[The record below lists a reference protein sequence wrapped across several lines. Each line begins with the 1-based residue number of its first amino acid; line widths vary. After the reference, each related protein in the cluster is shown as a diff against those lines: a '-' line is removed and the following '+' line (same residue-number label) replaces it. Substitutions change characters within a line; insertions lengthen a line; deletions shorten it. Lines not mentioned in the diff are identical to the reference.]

1 MNTKSHITVL
11 LSSLLLPLFCGC
23 HTLGTRN
30 FALEDHLPPGD
41 RIPNEE
47 YKTTLPKYVIEPPD
61 ILMIDALRVVPKA
74 PYILE
79 PLDIVQIESDNVLPD
94 YPIGGEYQIDGGGK
108 VSLGSQYG
116 KVKIA
121 GLTVEEAE
129 VAVQDKLLELL
140 VNPTTSLTLVA
151 TTGSQQIMGEH
162 LVTPDGLVHL
172 GTYGQVYVAGLTLEQ
187 AKAALEKHLDEY
199 LESPEVIVD
208 VAAYNSKF
216 YYVITDGA
224 GLGDQVV
231 KLPIAGGET
240 VLDAISEIGGL
251 GTNSTKDIW
260 VARPSADHGGYE
272 QRLPINW
279 DAIVKKGITATNYQ
293 LFPNDRIYIRAS
305 ELNRIDS
312 LVARATAPVER
323 IAGTM
328 FLLTA
333 SIRNLGGSF
342 HNSDQN
348 NLGNFF
354 SDERLKT
361 DLQLVGTSPSGI
373 NIYHFRYR
381 GDMRRFEGVIAQE
394 LLMTHP
400 EAVMRMPNGYYA
412 VKYDVLDVTFR
423 ELTGADYSRSL
434 QKMAE

>member
-140 VNPTTSLTLVA
+140 VNRQPL
-151 TTGSQQIMGEH
+151 
-162 LVTPDGLVHL
+162 
-172 GTYGQVYVAGLTLEQ
+172 
-187 AKAALEKHLDEY
+187 
-199 LESPEVIVD
+199 
-208 VAAYNSKF
+208 
-216 YYVITDGA
+216 
-224 GLGDQVV
+224 
-231 KLPIAGGET
+231 
-240 VLDAISEIGGL
+240 
-251 GTNSTKDIW
+251 
-260 VARPSADHGGYE
+260 
-272 QRLPINW
+272 
-279 DAIVKKGITATNYQ
+279 
-293 LFPNDRIYIRAS
+293 
-305 ELNRIDS
+305 
-312 LVARATAPVER
+312 
-323 IAGTM
+323 
-328 FLLTA
+328 
-333 SIRNLGGSF
+333 
-342 HNSDQN
+342 
-348 NLGNFF
+348 
-354 SDERLKT
+354 
-361 DLQLVGTSPSGI
+361 
-373 NIYHFRYR
+373 
-381 GDMRRFEGVIAQE
+381 
-394 LLMTHP
+394 
-400 EAVMRMPNGYYA
+400 
-412 VKYDVLDVTFR
+412 
-423 ELTGADYSRSL
+423 
-434 QKMAE
+434 